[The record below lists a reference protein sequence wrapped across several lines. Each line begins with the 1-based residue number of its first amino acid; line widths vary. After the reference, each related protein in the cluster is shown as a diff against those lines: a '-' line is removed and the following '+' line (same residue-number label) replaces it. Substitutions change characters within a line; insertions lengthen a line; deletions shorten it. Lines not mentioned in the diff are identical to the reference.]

1 MKIMRDM
8 KGQLFNSRAVPF
20 LKVGLR
26 RDEGHSTLHPGGKTH
41 VGPISKIHFETIPC
55 FTQQKERERV
65 PEIIWVL
72 EGNLEVLACCVD

>member
-8 KGQLFNSRAVPF
+8 KGQLLNSKAVPF

-41 VGPISKIHFETIPC
+41 IGPISKIHSETILC
-55 FTQQKERERV
+55 FTQQKERESSWNYLGPRR
-65 PEIIWVL
+65 EL
-72 EGNLEVLACCVD
+72 RSFSMLC